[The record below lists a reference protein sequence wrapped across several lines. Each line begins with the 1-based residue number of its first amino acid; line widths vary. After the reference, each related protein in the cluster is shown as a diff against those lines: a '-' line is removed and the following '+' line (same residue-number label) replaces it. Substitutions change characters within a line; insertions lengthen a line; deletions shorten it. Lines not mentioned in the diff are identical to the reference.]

1 MEEDVAFPA
10 SFVLMCC
17 TGIGIVFCS
26 EGQDG
31 EAGVF
36 CCCKLDVFE
45 DGVLE
50 NIGFSFVCILDVGS
64 VDDVV
69 DMERF
74 IWLSIDE
81 DVEDVD
87 DADGDNGPGGWGF
100 PSGGG

>member
-1 MEEDVAFPA
+1 M
-10 SFVLMCC
+10 
-17 TGIGIVFCS
+17 
-26 EGQDG
+26 
-31 EAGVF
+31 
-36 CCCKLDVFE
+36 
-45 DGVLE
+45 
-50 NIGFSFVCILDVGS
+50 
-64 VDDVV
+64 DDVV